1 MESNILKTFSNNS
14 DRIQYLQQ
22 QTNYK
27 DVKKLPAYYP
37 SYAFQLSLTNGY
49 KKCKCP
55 QLIRY

>member
-1 MESNILKTFSNNS
+1 MESLRTFSNNS

-27 DVKKLPAYYP
+27 NVKKLPTYYS
-37 SYAFQLSLTNGY
+37 SYTFKLSLMNGY